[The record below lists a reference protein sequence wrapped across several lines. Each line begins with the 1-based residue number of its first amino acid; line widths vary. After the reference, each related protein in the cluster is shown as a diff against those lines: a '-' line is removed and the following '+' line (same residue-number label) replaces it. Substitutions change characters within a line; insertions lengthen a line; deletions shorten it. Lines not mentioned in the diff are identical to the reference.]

1 MPDGLASTAV
11 TGPTTRMTRKMVS
24 EELGEEGEGEGL
36 GCRGGGGRECLE
48 AVGDIGL
55 LGIEH
60 EERTRRAM
68 SSCAG

>member
-1 MPDGLASTAV
+1 
-11 TGPTTRMTRKMVS
+11 MVS